1 MAPASAA
8 STSPRQRTA
17 RTSTRCSTRIFFTLA
32 SRSGTT
38 RIVYD
43 LSKDLLLLPLR
54 LGASLRRRAAGRLP
68 TNRPPARPLPADS
81 GPWVRP
87 ARWARGRPAAS
98 LRPVSDSPAPRQHRA
113 RPALALSKSGN
124 EQFPKGG
131 YPASIHPPTGQ
142 TRSIAASPRTSLG
155 KRPSSAR
162 CFGNRADY
170 QCAGFGAWVFARRG
184 RSGGAVDHHH

>member
-54 LGASLRRRAAGRLP
+54 LGASLRGRAAGRLP
-68 TNRPPARPLPADS
+68 TNLPPARPLPADS
-81 GPWVRP
+81 GPRDRP

-98 LRPVSDSPAPRQHRA
+98 LRPVSDSPAPRQQRA
-113 RPALALSKSGN
+113 RASHRPIESGS
-124 EQFPKGG
+124 EQLRGVGARPPST
-131 YPASIHPPTGQ
+131 YPGP
-142 TRSIAASPRTSLG
+142 
-155 KRPSSAR
+155 
-162 CFGNRADY
+162 
-170 QCAGFGAWVFARRG
+170 G
-184 RSGGAVDHHH
+184 RVI